1 MRLDDETEKKEQQKK
16 EQKNQNKP
24 RREKREKKG
33 FDASKISNSAF
44 RIKQK

>member
-1 MRLDDETEKKEQQKK
+1 MRLDDEAEKKEQQKK
-16 EQKNQNKP
+16 EQRKQNKP